1 MYFKKKIGKII
12 FSLIYQHITE
22 LSLLSE
28 RQSGYRP
35 GHNTQ
40 LQLMYL
46 TDRLYNS
53 LDEGRDV
60 TTVYLDISRYF
71 EKIWHEGL
79 LAKCEKEFGLTGNLL
94 TWLRSYLTDRR
105 QTVDINNSLSPTLT
119 LDAGVP
125 QGSVLGPLLAILYLN
140 GLCNKTTNTMLFY
153 ADDCSLYATYS
164 PTDQF
169 HDSQLTLQ
177 QDLDT
182 IYSYG
187 QTWAITFNA
196 TKTTQQTFSLRQQTN
211 VPVLTFG
218 DQLIPTVNDHKHLGL
233 TLSTNSR
240 FHTHINDILL
250 KFNRSLGPLYP
261 LARHIPKAMLIS
273 IYNTYVQPFFDYCD
287 IIYDEHITASD
298 CMRLERAQ
306 NRAARLI
313 TGTPLRTST
322 DGLRRELGW
331 TSLTDR
337 RKMHRLQFYH
347 RLLFD
352 PRIPTFMKSTL
363 PSERRHNVQRI
374 LRNASAK
381 TLPMAR
387 THIYHRSYIPSTTR
401 IWNTLPAHVRTDSN
415 HKTFKRSLV
424 DLLMPPSPPPYFFF
438 GTLGSNNLHTK
449 LRVNVSNLNA
459 HLFSLQKVDSPSCSC
474 GYPSEN
480 TKHFLLICPLYRTQ
494 REALFQTLSSAL
506 NTDFSTIPSS
516 AQLEILLFGKQLGHG
531 LDSVVATAVQRFL
544 IQAHRL

>member
-1 MYFKKKIGKII
+1 M
-12 FSLIYQHITE
+12 
-22 LSLLSE
+22 
-28 RQSGYRP
+28 
-35 GHNTQ
+35 
-40 LQLMYL
+40 
-46 TDRLYNS
+46 
-53 LDEGRDV
+53 
-60 TTVYLDISRYF
+60 
-71 EKIWHEGL
+71 
-79 LAKCEKEFGLTGNLL
+79 AKCEKEFGLTGNLL

-164 PTDQF
+164 PTDKF
-169 HDSQLTLQ
+169 RDSQLTLQ

-196 TKTTQQTFSLRQQTN
+196 TKITQQTFSLRQQTN

-322 DGLRRELGW
+322 DGRRRELGW

-352 PRIPTFMKSTL
+352 PRIPAFMKSTL

-387 THIYHRSYIPSTTR
+387 THIYRY
-401 IWNTLPAHVRTDSN
+401 V
-415 HKTFKRSLV
+415 V
-424 DLLMPPSPPPYFFF
+424 M
-438 GTLGSNNLHTK
+438 
-449 LRVNVSNLNA
+449 
-459 HLFSLQKVDSPSCSC
+459 
-474 GYPSEN
+474 
-480 TKHFLLICPLYRTQ
+480 
-494 REALFQTLSSAL
+494 SS
-506 NTDFSTIPSS
+506 S
-516 AQLEILLFGKQLGHG
+516 Q
-531 LDSVVATAVQRFL
+531 
-544 IQAHRL
+544 